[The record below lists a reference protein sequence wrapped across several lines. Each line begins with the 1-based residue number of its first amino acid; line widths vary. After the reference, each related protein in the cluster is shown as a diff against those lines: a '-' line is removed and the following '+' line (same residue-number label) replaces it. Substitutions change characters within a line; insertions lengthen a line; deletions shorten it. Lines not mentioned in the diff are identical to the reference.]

1 MERIKGL
8 FKRKKKQED
17 PLDVLR
23 EAYAGEDFKVPS
35 QHREDVFPM
44 EAEKKQDQ
52 HGNPGNP
59 QLTIEKHEAITITE
73 TREPQPQL
81 RGGVSAVTPSETF
94 EDKMQRFRAFLDIVK
109 GKVEIGSRLKPL
121 LNPENLQ
128 TTTRL
133 DSGEV
138 DFVSDAH
145 WLANQWKVFEPLR
158 DLAHE
163 ISETKI
169 SEGGKGREEAISF
182 MGALTE
188 GKLLKGLML
197 GAEVP
202 PKKGRFSFRNKGE
215 RKEEGEQ

>member
-8 FKRKKKQED
+8 FKRKRKQED

-23 EAYAGEDFKVPS
+23 QAYEGT
-35 QHREDVFPM
+35 

-73 TREPQPQL
+73 TREPQPQI
-81 RGGVSAVTPSETF
+81 GVSTLAPPETF
-94 EDKMQRFRAFLDIVK
+94 EDKMQRFKTFLDIVK

-133 DSGEV
+133 ANEEV

-169 SEGGKGREEAISF
+169 SEGGKGRQEAISF

-197 GAEVP
+197 GTEVP
-202 PKKGRFSFRNKGE
+202 PKKSRLSFRSRGE

>member
-1 MERIKGL
+1 MDL
-8 FKRKKKQED
+8 FKRKKPQED

-23 EAYAGEDFKVPS
+23 QAYSGA
-35 QHREDVFPM
+35 
-44 EAEKKQDQ
+44 EAEKQESQSVNNDPSQ
-52 HGNPGNP
+52 I
-59 QLTIEKHEAITITE
+59 TIEKHQAITITQTE
-73 TREPQPQL
+73 QPQIEG
-81 RGGVSAVTPSETF
+81 RIPPETF
-94 EDKMQRFRAFLDIVK
+94 DDKMQRFKTFLDVVK

-121 LNPENLQ
+121 LDPDNLQ

-133 DSGEV
+133 TGEEV
-138 DFVSDAH
+138 DFVSDAN
-145 WLANQWKVFEPLR
+145 WLANQWRVFEPLR
-158 DLAHE
+158 DLARE

-202 PKKGRFSFRNKGE
+202 PKRSRFSFRGKGE

>member
-1 MERIKGL
+1 LRIMKRIKGL
-8 FKRKKKQED
+8 FKGKKKEED

-23 EAYAGEDFKVPS
+23 EAYKG
-35 QHREDVFPM
+35 M
-44 EAEKKQDQ
+44 IGKQEE
-52 HGNPGNP
+52 HSNPGNP
-59 QLTIEKHEAITITE
+59 QYTIEKHEAITITE
-73 TREPQPQL
+73 TEQPQVE
-81 RGGVSAVTPSETF
+81 GAPFETF
-94 EDKMQRFRAFLDIVK
+94 DDKMQRFKTFLDVVK
-109 GKVEIGSRLKPL
+109 GKVDLGSKLKPL
-121 LNPENLQ
+121 LNPDNLQ

-133 DSGEV
+133 DSVEV

-202 PKKGRFSFRNKGE
+202 PKKSRFTFRNKA
-215 RKEEGEQ
+215 RTEGEQ